1 MFEVA
6 SPSAHHVRT
15 LAITLATLTPVVAKD
30 PMRKHTRHLKFCI
43 EDMLRPRNSSDM
55 RVSRLPYVTF
65 QLLTIQVDKRQFCYY
80 NHVSMHAGTMS
91 HFTHKICVTR
101 FAHAG
106 CINLHIKNVL
116 TFQPCT
122 HKHS

>member
-43 EDMLRPRNSSDM
+43 EDMVRPRNSSDL

-80 NHVSMHAGTMS
+80 NHVSTLEQCRIS
-91 HFTHKICVTR
+91 HTR
-101 FAHAG
+101 SASRD
-106 CINLHIKNVL
+106 LHTL
-116 TFQPCT
+116 GASTCT
-122 HKHS
+122 LKMC